1 MIYVQ
6 APKIK
11 ALSYTFLIV
20 SAYSVKILTLR
31 LYILQPEVRNI
42 EKENL

>member
-6 APKIK
+6 MPKIK
-11 ALSYTFLIV
+11 ALSYIFLIV